1 MIKSKLATVLL
12 AGTIFT
18 GGVLTALT
26 WTGGTS
32 LTEAQQ
38 IASNFN
44 NKAVEYITKA
54 KELEALA
61 QNQNTDINKLVA
73 KIGELNTLKTELETE
88 VKRLEALVNEG
99 AGNEA
104 EAQRLEAELNKA
116 NTELTKANAEAEA
129 HKTAIENTLD
139 ASIFESLTVP
149 ERIDITEALG
159 DSAEEEEAQL
169 KYSYE
174 IDVTTNLQSSQQAE
188 GKAKAEAEI
197 IPYIESMTLLDNPE
211 LIKAVKIT
219 VRNSSREYRYNV
231 TIYTDSNNQSTL
243 DSKINNYRSEALST
257 YKIDNLNTS
266 VRN

>member
-26 WTGGTS
+26 WTGGTN
-32 LTEAQQ
+32 LTEAQE

-44 NKAVEYITKA
+44 TKALEYIQKA
-54 KELEALA
+54 KELEELA
-61 QNQNTDINKLVA
+61 QSQNTDINKLVA

-159 DSAEEEEAQL
+159 DSAEEEAQL

-231 TIYTDSNNQSTL
+231 TIYTDSNNQPTL

-257 YKIDNLNTS
+257 YKIDNLTAS